1 MCLELANEDL
11 RVGSPFTIRT
21 STKPSSS
28 SFIASQCQLDDNI
41 ASSDRHPLYPFRTP
55 KPLRRMTLLT
65 SMVHVVVQAF
75 DQPNP
80 SITAWRDYCT
90 DTLLWTM
97 SAMVKLSETLRT
109 RSIMCGLP
117 DASENVTPET
127 SLVVVRQQ
135 LMLFQ
140 DMLAVL
146 ARPSVFPYHMG
157 ERAALVLIQA
167 VEDRLRT
174 TTPDTQMDSEEGTT
188 ELSSALDKLIYGFL
202 RIVKNQRAGRAGGS
216 VWLKLL
222 STVETQLGVQD
233 GTRENVSVSVAR
245 LQTMP

>member
-1 MCLELANEDL
+1 
-11 RVGSPFTIRT
+11 
-21 STKPSSS
+21 
-28 SFIASQCQLDDNI
+28 
-41 ASSDRHPLYPFRTP
+41 
-55 KPLRRMTLLT
+55 
-65 SMVHVVVQAF
+65 MVHVVVQAF

-97 SAMVKLSETLRT
+97 SAMVKLSETLRA
-109 RSIMCGLP
+109 RSAMCGTP
-117 DASENVTPET
+117 DASENFTPET
-127 SLVVVRQQ
+127 SLVTVRQQ

-157 ERAALVLIQA
+157 ERAAFVLVQA
-167 VEDRLRT
+167 IEDRLRIVS
-174 TTPDTQMDSEEGTT
+174 PDTEMNTEEGIT
-188 ELSSALDKLIYGFL
+188 EISSALDKVLYGFL

-233 GTRENVSVSVAR
+233 GTRENVSVSLPR
-245 LQTMP
+245 LGTIP